1 MANRPRPTS
10 LNFLVLPGDGIGPEV
25 VAQGVR
31 LLEFLADRHSLDIRV
46 SHDLIGGQCWDEHGT
61 FCLDETVSTAKASDG
76 VLVGAVGGPQWDNQE
91 ISGTPAE
98 KDGLMRLRQEL
109 DAYAGLR
116 PSRAYSGLLQR
127 TPFRPD
133 VVQGSAMS
141 EVPSPSAS
149 GHPCRSVAEVPAAY
163 GQSST
168 ESSTPSPS
176 VSRAAERGSK
186 ALSKSNIRRGEI
198 LRFRSPLP
206 LCMAHRA

>member
-127 TPFRPD
+127 TPFRPE
-133 VVQGSAMS
+133 VVQGSDILVLREMCGGS
-141 EVPSPSAS
+141 FFGEPRGIRECPDGSRDGFDNYLYNSMEVAGLVTLSNFLGRLIPF
-149 GHPCRSVAEVPAAY
+149 
-163 GQSST
+163 
-168 ESSTPSPS
+168 
-176 VSRAAERGSK
+176 VSMHTFANT
-186 ALSKSNIRRGEI
+186 NI
-198 LRFRSPLP
+198 
-206 LCMAHRA
+206 